1 MSFNMDDPDIS
12 WLTQVPSL
20 ENTQPVFDL
29 RDEVCDVENLVGNNC
44 DYIFSLEE
52 YDEPKPV
59 QVLYDNVVCEDI
71 SSNEELDNM

>member
-1 MSFNMDDPDIS
+1 MSFNMDDSDIS

-29 RDEVCDVENLVGNNC
+29 RHAVCDVEDLVGNNC
-44 DYIFSLEE
+44 DNIFSLEE

-59 QVLYDNVVCEDI
+59 QVLYDNVVCEGI
-71 SSNEELDNM
+71 SLDEELDNM